1 MSNKRDQIYRQ
12 NDDANATAGTGTAS
26 FRFDERVAGV
36 FSDMISR
43 SVPGYQQI
51 LGMLPT
57 LVKQFSQQNSQQNYY
72 DLGCSLGAGMIA
84 MTQGLSEAKCLSSCK
99 VIGVDNSSAMLEQAK
114 DIFKE
119 VQTVN
124 PELDFSLN
132 EGNIQDT
139 LIENAALVLMNFT
152 LQFIPLAERDALIQ
166 SIYNGLDNG
175 GALILSEK
183 IKFNDAPT
191 QEKLTDIHHQF
202 KADQGYSE
210 LEIAKKR
217 DAIENVLIPET
228 LEKHQQRLQNAGF
241 SIVTPW
247 VQNLQFISI
256 LAVK

>member
-12 NDDANATAGTGTAS
+12 EGDTSTAAGTAS
-26 FRFDERVAGV
+26 FRFDERVADV

-72 DLGCSLGAGMIA
+72 DLGCSLGAGIIA
-84 MTQGLSEAKCLSSCK
+84 MTQGLSEANCLSSCK
-99 VIGVDNSSAMLEQAK
+99 IIGIDNSSAMLEQARG
-114 DIFKE
+114 IFKE
-119 VQTVN
+119 VQSTN
-124 PELDFSLN
+124 PELDFSLT

-139 LIENAALVLMNFT
+139 SIENAALVLMNFT
-152 LQFIPLAERDALIQ
+152 LQFIPLAERDTLVQNIF
-166 SIYNGLDNG
+166 SGLNHG

-217 DAIENVLIPET
+217 DAIENILIPET